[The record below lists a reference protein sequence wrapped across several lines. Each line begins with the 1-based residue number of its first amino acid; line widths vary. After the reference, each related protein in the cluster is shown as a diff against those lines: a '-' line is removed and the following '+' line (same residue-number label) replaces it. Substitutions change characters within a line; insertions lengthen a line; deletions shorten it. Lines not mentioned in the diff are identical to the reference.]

1 MRPSSPL
8 PGRTRAS
15 SSHWP
20 SAMPSPGTSVTGS
33 RRSNGRYEPE
43 AEWTNSGR
51 SKKHLHHIGSHCGQL
66 TPASSST
73 LCSRLTSLVRARI
86 IAFRA
91 TRQIPQLRNSR
102 VARN

>member
-1 MRPSSPL
+1 MSLKPNGLTAGAQRS
-8 PGRTRAS
+8 
-15 SSHWP
+15 
-20 SAMPSPGTSVTGS
+20 TSITS
-33 RRSNGRYEPE
+33 
-43 AEWTNSGR
+43 
-51 SKKHLHHIGSHCGQL
+51 GSHCGQL